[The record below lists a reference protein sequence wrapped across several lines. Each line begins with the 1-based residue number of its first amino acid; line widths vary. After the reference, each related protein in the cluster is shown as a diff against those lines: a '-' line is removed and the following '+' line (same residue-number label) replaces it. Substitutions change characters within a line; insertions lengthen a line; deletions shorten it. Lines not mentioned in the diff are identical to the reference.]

1 MKIILFLVISG
12 VFNGSGGNGSGDNDS
27 DTEFSYQMEKNY
39 STIEEC
45 VKNSIVMRKVLQA
58 KDNLQAHQTD
68 VYAHCEVSK
77 EGISEQEFAQASSKI
92 RRLEK
97 FYTTAKW

>member
-1 MKIILFLVISG
+1 MRK
-12 VFNGSGGNGSGDNDS
+12 
-27 DTEFSYQMEKNY
+27 EY
-39 STIEEC
+39 SSPEEC
-45 VKNSIVMRKVLQA
+45 VQTSIIMRKVLKA
-58 KDNLQAHQTD
+58 EDNLQARQTD

-77 EGISEQEFAQASSKI
+77 DNISPEDYAEVNNKI

>member
-1 MKIILFLVISG
+1 MKIILFLVMSG
-12 VFNGSGGNGSGDNDS
+12 IYNGSGDHGS
-27 DTEFSYQMEKNY
+27 DAEFRVQMEKNY
-39 STIEEC
+39 SNIDEC
-45 VKNSIVMRKVLQA
+45 VQNSIIIRKVLRA
-58 KDNLQAHQTD
+58 EDNLQARQTD
-68 VYAHCEVSK
+68 VYAHCEVSR

>member
-12 VFNGSGGNGSGDNDS
+12 ISNGSDS
-27 DTEFSYQMEKNY
+27 EFRHQMEKQY
-39 STIEEC
+39 TTVEEC
-45 VKNSIVMRKVLQA
+45 VQTSIIMRKVLHA
-58 KDNLQAHQTD
+58 EDNLQARQTD

-77 EGISEQEFAQASSKI
+77 EGISTQEYAQANSKI

>member
-1 MKIILFLVISG
+1 MKVILFLVISG
-12 VFNGSGGNGSGDNDS
+12 ISNGS
-27 DTEFSYQMEKNY
+27 DTEFSYQMEKQYDTLDN
-39 STIEEC
+39 C
-45 VKNSIVMRKVLQA
+45 VQSSIIMRKILRTE
-58 KDNLQAHQTD
+58 DNLQARQTD

-77 EGISEQEFAQASSKI
+77 EGISDQEYAEANSKI